1 MIVDRQGQRLE
12 LGDVVVAKV
21 VELGKWVLKT
31 GVITKLADDCT
42 GCGIEV
48 TTLVLLVDGSYGA
61 PTAMPCHAK
70 PGEVTLVAKATD
82 AITLGSL

>member
-1 MIVDRQGQRLE
+1 MIVDKQGQQLE
-12 LGDVVVAKV
+12 VGDVVVAKV

-31 GVITKLADDCT
+31 GVITKAADDCS

-48 TTLVLLVDGSYGA
+48 TTVVLL

-70 PGEVTLVAKATD
+70 PGEVTLIAK
-82 AITLGSL
+82 GSAAVNLAAL